1 MLASEASGHAET
13 IEAHAL
19 WQAWAKQPTPALRLQ
34 LFAHYAPWM
43 RRVAGRYAKAR
54 PALTDFGDCLGCAAE
69 GLLQAIDRYQP
80 RDDARFT
87 AYADLYIRGV
97 IRRGMAP
104 FCRDGEQ
111 RRQRDCARIAHHL
124 PLHGDGAQALEA
136 LMNAAVDL
144 AFGYFLETGIA
155 DESLPARQNPYAI
168 HQQKQHVDFLH
179 LYVER
184 LPERERQLMQMHY
197 FDHLDFAHIAAAM
210 GVSRPRVSQ
219 LHAQALAR
227 LRGWFSEVERARG

>member
-1 MLASEASGHAET
+1 MLANESVGHTESVEAQ
-13 IEAHAL
+13 AL
-19 WQAWAKQPTPALRLQ
+19 WQAWSKERSPALRLQ

-87 AYADLYIRGV
+87 AYADLYIRGA
-97 IRRGMAP
+97 IRRGLAP
-104 FCRDGEQ
+104 FNGDGEQ
-111 RRQRDCARIAHHL
+111 RRQRDRERIVQHL
-124 PLHGDGAQALEA
+124 PLHGHSAPSLEA

-144 AFGYFLETGIA
+144 AFGYFLEAGIA
-155 DESLPARQNPYAI
+155 DESLPAQQNPYAI

-197 FDHLDFAHIAAAM
+197 FDHLEFAHIATAM
-210 GVSRPRVSQ
+210 GVSRPRISQ

-227 LRGWFSEVERARG
+227 LRGWFADIER